1 MASRE
6 FLTHGNNQ
14 KSLLKENI
22 TPHKIA
28 VVLFIKEFCIIKA
41 KARPGQLLTC
51 EDGSFY
57 SVEAIHRRD
66 FCMLVLKLIQSP
78 DMELSEFIALLHSGQ
93 YTWLPAHISA
103 LKRSLLEINDGGVC
117 AIQSLMH
124 DLNVTFF
131 SDSAL
136 LQPVVNKSSIIGL
149 FLRRIIIFFD
159 KLTFSQVVAVYRSF
173 KAYYYRA
180 KVAGADLGGPV
191 DNPAI
196 GVSTVGDTMLSEE
209 MHLSSTM
216 GIDSECKFSSPVRVG
231 MKTELL
237 ALEGEPV
244 SWTRRQA
251 ELFIAQQ
258 VNLLQNNQSLALP
271 PPKLQDKIRD
281 ILQANPDYAEAHYL
295 SYLNCLRVRE
305 YCGAI
310 DSLFHCF
317 DRNTALAAVSST
329 TDDKNRSFRYATL
342 NLAILHAQF
351 GQKGEALCALTEAVQ
366 MAHEANDDVCLQHA
380 QTWLYRLSHNNKD
393 VLIQRS
399 INRSSELK
407 LSYLTSLGIQSSA
420 QCTAVAGTKPALV
433 FEVLMKSDALNCQNS
448 MLELLANSFAQ
459 KAALWLLYGKMEMS
473 SLSSQLLLR
482 LHTPDAAL
490 MPHCGFSGESTC
502 LALCCVANNFIQEG
516 KYQLASV
523 LLQHARQQFPH
534 EPVSHAWMYTEQ
546 LLYFFEALHNGRWQ
560 EAEQAVT
567 RMSSVHKWDSLLR
580 RGELLLSKGDA
591 VEASAAVHPVLEN
604 PSCETEL
611 GCGIGIN
618 SAQGNGGARLALR
631 IRALILTSEAHHIN
645 GPGPATA
652 VCVLTSALA
661 LAQQNYLDSLAAIV
675 ACHLAHLQL
684 QLGLPTQALK
694 LLDEWLL
701 VVLAHGGAYDR
712 ARALLLLAKCRVAAA
727 TASPTS
733 QVERHTVVTEAIS
746 TLERAKSLFNQVEA
760 TSRVKD
766 VLYLQAL
773 LYNEVD
779 CVVGRKKCALEFRA
793 LDEQHPTK
801 IATTLLNRF

>member
-1 MASRE
+1 MTSRD
-6 FLTHGNNQ
+6 LLNSSISQ
-14 KSLLKENI
+14 KNLMKENI

-28 VVLFIKEFCIIKA
+28 VVLFIKEFCLIKA

-57 SVEAIHRRD
+57 SVEPVHRRD

-78 DMELSEFIALLHSGQ
+78 DMELSEFMTVLHSGQ
-93 YTWLPAHISA
+93 YSWLPAHLSA
-103 LKRSLLEINDGGVC
+103 LKKTLAEINDGGVC
-117 AIQSLMH
+117 AIQTLIH
-124 DLNVTFF
+124 DLNTTIF

-159 KLTFSQVVAVYRSF
+159 KLTFSQVVAIYRSY

-180 KVAGADLGGPV
+180 KLAGADLRCAAENYAAGSSTV
-191 DNPAI
+191 ADSIRSEDMDISSAI
-196 GVSTVGDTMLSEE
+196 GL
-209 MHLSSTM
+209 
-216 GIDSECKFSSPVRVG
+216 DSECKLPSPSSRGG
-231 MKTELL
+231 MKMDLL
-237 ALEGEPV
+237 ALEGEVV
-244 SWTRRQA
+244 SWSRRQA

-258 VNLLQNNQSLALP
+258 VNLLQNNESLALS
-271 PPKLQDKIRD
+271 PPKLQEKIRD

-305 YCGAI
+305 YCGAV

-317 DRNTALAAVSST
+317 DRNTAIAANST
-329 TDDKNRSFRYATL
+329 TIDDKNRSFRYATL

-351 GQKGEALCALTEAVQ
+351 GQRGEALCALREAVQ
-366 MAHEANDDVCLQHA
+366 MAHEANDDICLQHA
-380 QTWLYRLSHNNKD
+380 QTWLYRLSNNNKE

-399 INRSSELK
+399 VQRSSDLK
-407 LSYLTSLGIQSSA
+407 LSYLTSLGIQSLA
-420 QCTAVAGTKPALV
+420 QCTAITGTKPAIV
-433 FEVLMKSDALNCQNS
+433 FEILMKSDTLNQNS
-448 MLELLANSFAQ
+448 VLELLANSFAQ

-473 SLSSQLLLR
+473 LLASQLLLC
-482 LHTPDAAL
+482 LYTLDA
-490 MPHCGFSGESTC
+490 MPNSGYSGESTC
-502 LALCCVANNFIQEG
+502 LALCCVANAFVQEG

-523 LLQHARQQFPH
+523 LLQHARLQFPH
-534 EPVSHAWMYTEQ
+534 EPMSHAWMYIEQ

-560 EAEQAVT
+560 EAEQAVG

-580 RGELLLSKGDA
+580 KAELLLSKGDA
-591 VEASAAVHPVLEN
+591 VGAMSAVHSVLDAPANECDMGSGVGLHSTHN
-604 PSCETEL
+604 T
-611 GCGIGIN
+611 
-618 SAQGNGGARLALR
+618 GGARLALR
-631 IRALILTSEAHHIN
+631 VRALVLSAEAQSVN
-645 GPGPATA
+645 GPAPATA
-652 VCVLTSALA
+652 VCVLTTALG
-661 LAQQNYLDSLAAIV
+661 LAQQNYLELHAALV
-675 ACHLAHLQL
+675 ACHLANLQL
-684 QLGLPTQALK
+684 QLGLPAQALS

-712 ARALLLLAKCRVAAA
+712 GRALLLLAKCRVAAA
-727 TASPTS
+727 TSLPCS
-733 QVERHTVVTEAIS
+733 LEDRIRVVTEAIN
-746 TLERAKSLFNQVEA
+746 TLERAKTLFTQVEA
-760 TSRVKD
+760 ISRVKD

-779 CVVGRKKCALEFRA
+779 CVLGRKKCALEFRA

>member
-1 MASRE
+1 MTSRD
-6 FLTHGNNQ
+6 FLNPCNTQ
-14 KSLLKENI
+14 KTLMKENI

-28 VVLFIKEFCIIKA
+28 VVLFIKEFCMIKA
-41 KARPGQLLTC
+41 KARPGQLLTS

-57 SVEAIHRRD
+57 SVEAVHRRD

-78 DMELSEFIALLHSGQ
+78 DMELSEFMALLQSGQ
-93 YTWLPAHISA
+93 YSWLPAHISA
-103 LKRSLLEINDGGVC
+103 LKKALAEINDGGVC
-117 AIQSLMH
+117 AVQTLIH
-124 DLNVTFF
+124 DLNTTIF

-159 KLTFSQVVAVYRSF
+159 KLTFSQIVAVYRSY

-180 KVAGADLGGPV
+180 RLAVSDLGCV
-191 DNPAI
+191 SENYPA
-196 GVSTVGDTMLSEE
+196 GSSNMVESVLSED
-209 MHLSSTM
+209 MDISSATGM
-216 GIDSECKFSSPVRVG
+216 DSDYKLPCPVINVEA
-231 MKTELL
+231 KNDLF
-237 ALEGEPV
+237 ALEGESV

-258 VNLLQNNQSLALP
+258 VNLLQNNGSLALP
-271 PPKLQDKIRD
+271 PPKLQEKIRD

-317 DRNTALAAVSST
+317 DRNTAIAANSNSI
-329 TDDKNRSFRYATL
+329 DDKNKSFRYATL

-351 GQKGEALCALTEAVQ
+351 GQKGEALSALREAVQ
-366 MAHEANDDVCLQHA
+366 MAHEANDDICLQHA
-380 QTWLYRLSHNNKD
+380 QTWLYRLSSSNKE

-399 INRSSELK
+399 INRSSDLK
-407 LSYLTSLGIQSSA
+407 LSYLTSLGIQSFA
-420 QCTAVAGTKPALV
+420 QCAGITGTKPSLV

-459 KAALWLLYGKMEMS
+459 KGALWLLYGKMEMS
-473 SLSSQLLLR
+473 SLACQLLLR
-482 LHTPDAAL
+482 LYTLDA
-490 MPHCGFSGESTC
+490 MPHSGYSGESTC
-502 LALCCVANNFIQEG
+502 LALCCVTNVFIQEG

-523 LLQHARQQFPH
+523 LLQHTRQQFPH
-534 EPVSHAWMYTEQ
+534 EPMSHAWMYTEQ
-546 LLYFFEALHNGRWQ
+546 LLYFFEALHNGHWQ
-560 EAEQAVT
+560 EAEQAVS

-580 RGELLLSKGDA
+580 KAELLLSKGDA
-591 VEASAAVHPVLEN
+591 VGAMASVHLVLDAPASEGD
-604 PSCETEL
+604 L
-611 GCGIGIN
+611 GSGVGLH
-618 SAQGNGGARLALR
+618 SAYSTGGGRLALR
-631 IRALILTSEAHHIN
+631 VRALILSAEAQSVN
-645 GPGPATA
+645 GPAPATA
-652 VCVLTSALA
+652 VCILTTALA
-661 LAQQNYLDSLAAIV
+661 LAQQNYMDLLAALV
-675 ACHLAHLQL
+675 ACHLANLQL
-684 QLGLPTQALK
+684 QLGLPAQALR

-712 ARALLLLAKCRVAAA
+712 GRALLLLAKCRVAAA
-727 TASPTS
+727 TAAPSS
-733 QVERHTVVTEAIS
+733 HDERYTVVTEAIS
-746 TLERAKSLFNQVEA
+746 TLERAKGLFKQVEA
-760 TSRVKD
+760 ISRVKD

-793 LDEQHPTK
+793 LDEQYPTK

>member
-1 MASRE
+1 M
-6 FLTHGNNQ
+6 
-14 KSLLKENI
+14 KENI

-28 VVLFIKEFCIIKA
+28 VVLFIKEFCMIKA

-57 SVEAIHRRD
+57 SVEAVHRRD

-78 DMELSEFIALLHSGQ
+78 DMELSEFMALLQSGR
-93 YTWLPAHISA
+93 YTWLPAHITA
-103 LKRSLLEINDGGVC
+103 LKKALADINDGGVC
-117 AIQSLMH
+117 AIQTLIH
-124 DLNVTFF
+124 ELNSTVFA
-131 SDSAL
+131 DSAL

-173 KAYYYRA
+173 KAYFYRA
-180 KVAGADLGGPV
+180 KLSGTDLGCVLENYTAGTSALPDSV
-191 DNPAI
+191 
-196 GVSTVGDTMLSEE
+196 LSEDME
-209 MHLSSTM
+209 ISSAIENDFKLSSPCANSKLNT
-216 GIDSECKFSSPVRVG
+216 DV
-231 MKTELL
+231 L
-237 ALEGEPV
+237 ALEGEAV

-258 VNLLQNNQSLALP
+258 VNLLQNNESQALP
-271 PPKLQDKIRD
+271 PPKLQEKIRD
-281 ILQANPDYAEAHYL
+281 ILDANPDYAEAHYL

-317 DRNTALAAVSST
+317 DRNTAIAASSNT
-329 TDDKNRSFRYATL
+329 IDDKNKSFRYATL

-351 GQKGEALCALTEAVQ
+351 GQKGEALCALREAVQ
-366 MAHEANDDVCLQHA
+366 MAHEANDDICLQHA
-380 QTWLYRLSHNNKD
+380 QTWLYRLSTNNKE

-399 INRSSELK
+399 INRSSDLK
-407 LSYLTSLGIQSSA
+407 LSYLTSLGIQSFA
-420 QCTAVAGTKPALV
+420 QCAGITGTKPSLV
-433 FEVLMKSDALNCQNS
+433 FEILMKSDALNCQNS
-448 MLELLANSFAQ
+448 MFELLANSFAQ
-459 KAALWLLYGKMEMS
+459 KAALWFLYGKTEMS

-482 LHTPDAAL
+482 LHTQDAV
-490 MPHCGFSGESTC
+490 PHSGFSSESTC
-502 LALCCVANNFIQEG
+502 LALCSVTNAFIQEG

-523 LLQHARQQFPH
+523 LLQRARQLFPH
-534 EPVSHAWMYTEQ
+534 EPISHAWMYTEQ

-560 EAEQAVT
+560 EAEQAVS

-580 RGELLLSKGDA
+580 KAELLLAKGDA
-591 VEASAAVHPVLEN
+591 VGAMAAVHSVLDAPASEGD
-604 PSCETEL
+604 L
-611 GCGIGIN
+611 GSGVGLH
-618 SAQGNGGARLALR
+618 STHSTGGGARLSVR
-631 IRALILTSEAHHIN
+631 VRALILSAEAQSVN
-645 GPGPATA
+645 GPAPATA
-652 VCVLTSALA
+652 VCVLTTALA
-661 LAQQNYLDSLAAIV
+661 VAQQNYLDLLAALV
-675 ACHLAHLQL
+675 ACHLANLQL
-684 QLGLPTQALK
+684 QLGLPAQALQ

-712 ARALLLLAKCRVAAA
+712 GRALLLLAKCRVAAI
-727 TASPTS
+727 TAGPSS
-733 QVERHTVVTEAIS
+733 RDERQKVVTEAINS
-746 TLERAKSLFNQVEA
+746 LDRAKALFTQVEA
-760 TSRVKD
+760 ISRVKD